1 MARAAA
7 IQQSLDGQN
16 DVRLSISPRYSTVLQ
31 LTNRDLEL
39 MWTIYEF
46 GGVLTT
52 VQLAVL
58 FWPPDLG
65 RRLANVQL
73 SVEEI
78 DSVVAQYSAA
88 TINQALEL
96 YKWIVRINRMTSKG
110 ISKPDIKLH
119 EYLEYVHKAD
129 LVAFHQIEALC
140 TQVETVSSR
149 SWVLGWL
156 TKQQPLPVAFVNRP
170 QFASDFVSSACKS
183 RLKALADF
191 GVIEPVEQP
200 TRLSE
205 GRAQSCWFLTRRGR
219 NLLAQMRDVRPSS
232 LDWKPAGAYGTLHLG
247 HRLLLNDLR
256 MAVVIACRERGY
268 TLKQW
273 IDDNQLKRMLG
284 NEKVRLIRLVRDEAT
299 NHRQEV
305 TETYALKI
313 PDGYFWIDLGEN
325 GPRHCFVEL
334 DNQTLTIAD
343 NRDSAKDYA
352 QKIRTM
358 SAFYRS
364 GRYKEMFPDADGYMW
379 YLTVTTGNQ
388 RRLLNLKQTTE
399 KVIGVHNKAV
409 DRYWFSTM
417 DQIPTWDDYFASAVF
432 TPIWQ
437 RAGQDKHWSLD
448 DPYERGE

>member
-1 MARAAA
+1 MAKSQA

-16 DVRLSISPRYSTVLQ
+16 DVRLSTSPRYSTVLQ
-31 LTNRDLEL
+31 LTSRDLEL

-58 FWPPDLG
+58 FWPPDLT
-65 RRLANVQL
+65 RRLAHLQL
-73 SVEEI
+73 SDDEI
-78 DSVVAQYSAA
+78 A
-88 TINQALEL
+88 TISEMYKSGVINQAVEL
-96 YKWIVRINRMTSKG
+96 YKWITRINRMREKGVSK
-110 ISKPDIKLH
+110 SDIRLH
-119 EYLEYVHKAD
+119 EYLEHVHKAD
-129 LVAFHQIEALC
+129 LGAYHQIEALC
-140 TQVETVSSR
+140 VQIASTTPNVWIFT
-149 SWVLGWL
+149 WL
-156 TKQQPLPVAFVNRP
+156 EQANSLPVAYVKRP
-170 QFASDFVSSACKS
+170 QYASEFVSSACKS
-183 RLKALADF
+183 RLKALAEY
-191 GVIEPVEQP
+191 GVIEPIEQP

-219 NLLAQMRDVRPSS
+219 NMLAQMHDVRPSS

-256 MAVVIACRERGY
+256 LAVVVACRDRGY

-273 IDDNQLKRMLG
+273 VDDNQLKRMLVS
-284 NEKVRLIRLVRDEAT
+284 EKVKLVRLVRDENT
-299 NHRQEV
+299 NQRHETV
-305 TETYALKI
+305 ETYALKI
-313 PDGYFWIDLGEN
+313 PDGYFWIDLGKN

-343 NRDSAKDYA
+343 NHDSAKDYA

-364 GRYKEMFPDADGYMW
+364 GRYKEIFPDADGYMW

-388 RRLLNLKQTTE
+388 RRMLNLKQTTE
-399 KVIGVHNKAV
+399 KVIGLHNKAV

-417 DQIPTWDDYFASAVF
+417 NQIPTWDDYFASAVF

-437 RAGQDKHWSLD
+437 RAGQDRIWSLD
-448 DPYERGE
+448 EPYEKGE

>member
-1 MARAAA
+1 MAKTEA
-7 IQQSLDGQN
+7 IQQSLDGQS
-16 DVRLSISPRYSTVLQ
+16 DVRLSTSPRYSSVLQ
-31 LTNRDLEL
+31 LTSRDLEL
-39 MWTIYEF
+39 MWTVYEF

-52 VQLAVL
+52 VQLAAL
-58 FWPPDLG
+58 FWPPDLE
-65 RRLANVQL
+65 RRLAHMQL
-73 SVEEI
+73 IDEEI
-78 DSVVAQYSAA
+78 A
-88 TINQALEL
+88 TVIAKYNSGVISQALEL
-96 YKWIVRINRMTSKG
+96 YKWIIRINRMKDNGVSK
-110 ISKPDIKLH
+110 SDIRLH
-119 EYLEYVHKAD
+119 EYLEHVRKAD
-129 LVAFHQIEALC
+129 LGAYHQIDALC
-140 TQVETVSSR
+140 AQTEKMPSNTWILKWLEQENPLLVS
-149 SWVLGWL
+149 
-156 TKQQPLPVAFVNRP
+156 FVNRP

-183 RLKALADF
+183 RLKALADY

-219 NLLAQMRDVRPSS
+219 NLLAQMNDVRPSS

-256 MAVVIACRERGY
+256 LAIVVACRERGY
-268 TLKQW
+268 TLKHW

-284 NEKVRLIRLVRDEAT
+284 GEKVRLIRMVRDENT
-299 NHRQEV
+299 NQRHES
-305 TETYALKI
+305 TDTYALKI

-325 GPRHCFVEL
+325 GQRHCFIEL

-352 QKIRTM
+352 QKIRTV

-364 GRYKEMFPDADGYMW
+364 GRYKEVFADADGYMW

-388 RRLLNLKQTTE
+388 RRMLNLKQTAE
-399 KVIGVHNKAV
+399 KVIGLHNKAV

-417 DQIPTWDDYFASAVF
+417 NQIPTWEDYFAGAVF

-437 RAGQDKHWSLD
+437 RAGQDRLWSLD
-448 DPYERGE
+448 EPYEKEE